1 MKIIYGRSGCGKTYF
16 AMNEIKENIKGAYEG
31 PLLYIVPEQFSLTAE
46 VDLSKIIGRG
56 GIIKAEVVTFK
67 RLCHR
72 IYNEHGFKKDTL
84 DTAAKTMLLYY
95 IMSKNENKLKVLNGV
110 SKNLGLVTTV
120 SDMISE
126 FKRYNVTPEI
136 LKSFAPKSEYLKM
149 KLDDLIFIYEAFE
162 EKNQGSYMD
171 KDDEYTKMSELI
183 KNSDIVKGAK
193 IWIDGFDGFTPQELN
208 IINELEKVAD
218 VSILL
223 TLDDTDNNMFLLNK
237 KTYQKLS
244 KENNVE
250 TIYLSEQKRFNNIEL
265 KHL

>member
-95 IMSKNENKLKVLNGV
+95 IMSKKQGV
-110 SKNLGLVTTV
+110 VKNAK
-120 SDMISE
+120 E
-126 FKRYNVTPEI
+126 
-136 LKSFAPKSEYLKM
+136 
-149 KLDDLIFIYEAFE
+149 
-162 EKNQGSYMD
+162 SYF
-171 KDDEYTKMSELI
+171 
-183 KNSDIVKGAK
+183 G
-193 IWIDGFDGFTPQELN
+193 
-208 IINELEKVAD
+208 
-218 VSILL
+218 
-223 TLDDTDNNMFLLNK
+223 
-237 KTYQKLS
+237 
-244 KENNVE
+244 
-250 TIYLSEQKRFNNIEL
+250 R
-265 KHL
+265 